1 MNTINVFNKQV
12 LELHSNFLKDFIDK
26 LKVDVPEEVHT
37 IMDEQLKT
45 EQEVIK
51 LNIKNINKK
60 NKKIINKDT
69 PKKPTKA
76 NCWRLFCTHRSKE
89 LTETSQSEK
98 WGLCSAEWAELKLNG
113 GDQYWKDMADK
124 LNSELSDSNTSIV
137 SNVEADNND
146 SDAEQAP
153 EPTTPPK
160 AASKKAAP
168 KKAKAAPEAAPAR
181 TRSQAKAA
189 PIIKEVAMVDEEYF
203 DDGYNTPSDEP
214 DDNIN
219 EQDV

>member
-1 MNTINVFNKQV
+1 MNVFNKQV

-45 EQEVIK
+45 EQDLIK

-60 NKKIINKDT
+60 NKKNINKDT

-89 LTETSQSEK
+89 LTEASQSEK

-124 LNSELSDSNTSIV
+124 LNSELSES
-137 SNVEADNND
+137 EADT
-146 SDAEQAP
+146 P
-153 EPTTPPK
+153 EAPTTPPK
-160 AASKKAAP
+160 KATP
-168 KKAKAAPEAAPAR
+168 KKATPKKAV
-181 TRSQAKAA
+181 
-189 PIIKEVAMVDEEYF
+189 PIIE
-203 DDGYNTPSDEP
+203 DDSDN
-214 DDNIN
+214 DTDNFIIRRSL
-219 EQDV
+219 D